1 MYVFYEGIASI
12 HLKPVESFK
21 NIYFRIA
28 GLGLISL
35 VCRYSYSTLSIF
47 LLDSTFVF
55 HQNLPQICVV
65 FPQVQLKIMQS
76 KSAIFLKYPFSPSLG
91 SCNTDIKG
99 KINSVSQWLNLIILF
114 FLPTSLSVCIYG
126 YSSKIFYKF
135 STFFFISEVE
145 SWIEE
150 KRFLLTIFKCFAQ
163 SEGKFQENCSFL
175 SRISKNKSRLGTEQK
190 RHKKTNMNN
199 HNHFLHFHQHFS
211 IFNIFR
217 NRLVMC
223 SLRTA
228 SGATAWLLIY
238 LKSVITR
245 LFVNMLILIINYFIF
260 TPISRY
266 ESNIILA

>member
-1 MYVFYEGIASI
+1 M
-12 HLKPVESFK
+12 
-21 NIYFRIA
+21 
-28 GLGLISL
+28 
-35 VCRYSYSTLSIF
+35 
-47 LLDSTFVF
+47 
-55 HQNLPQICVV
+55 
-65 FPQVQLKIMQS
+65 
-76 KSAIFLKYPFSPSLG
+76 
-91 SCNTDIKG
+91 DI
-99 KINSVSQWLNLIILF
+99 
-114 FLPTSLSVCIYG
+114 PPR
-126 YSSKIFYKF
+126 F
-135 STFFFISEVE
+135 STNSQLFFFISEVE